1 MKNSIKKPK
10 ASSKKSSSKKP
21 SGKSVRTETQKIY
34 ILDTSVL
41 LHRPESV
48 FSFGEHQVVIPIVVL
63 DELDTFKRGSLQI
76 NRNARRIISL
86 FDELRSRGPIYDG
99 VKLDNGGKLTV
110 DTVDHRC
117 IKANLPSGWERNA
130 DNQILATAVG
140 VKEENLDQKVV
151 LVTKDINM
159 RVKAEALGLQAEDYR
174 ADQIVEPSEMYT
186 GHTEVRVPQ
195 ELLDKFYREKSLS
208 VNGEFKDEGITFYP
222 NQFLMLIAKESPSVT
237 ALARFDGNSIELLRD
252 PRHDIWGIR
261 PLNREQRY
269 AVEVLLDDNIPLVT
283 MAGKAGTGKTI
294 LAIATGLQKVVNDKI
309 YRRLSI
315 YRPVVP
321 MGRDI
326 GYLPGSEQE
335 KLAPWMQPIYDNL
348 EFLLNEGDK
357 KSRGS
362 SKLDYLVDSNVLD
375 IRALTYIRGR
385 SLPHQFIIV
394 DEAQNLTPHEV
405 KTIVTRAGHG
415 TKLVLMGDP
424 YQIDSPYLDAT
435 SNGLTHVV
443 ERFRDQ
449 KIAAHVTLQ
458 KGERSALAELASE
471 IMER

>member
-237 ALARFDGNSIELLRD
+237 ALARFDGNNIELLRD

>member
-1 MKNSIKKPK
+1 M
-10 ASSKKSSSKKP
+10 KSSTEKRKAKP
-21 SGKSVRTETQKIY
+21 PVPDSPKIY
-34 ILDTSVL
+34 LLDTSVL
-41 LHRPESV
+41 LHRPESIY
-48 FSFGEHQVVIPIVVL
+48 SFGINQVVIPIVVL
-63 DELDTFKRGSLQI
+63 DELDTFKRGSMEI
-76 NRNARRIISL
+76 NRNARRIITM
-86 FDELRSRGPIYDG
+86 FDELRSRGSIIDG
-99 VKLDNGGKLTV
+99 VELDSGGQLKV
-110 DTVDHRC
+110 DTVDKQSIH
-117 IKANLPSGWERNA
+117 ANLPGGFEKNA
-130 DNQILATAVG
+130 DNHILATAVG
-140 VKEENLDQKVV
+140 IKQEHPDMKVV

-159 RVKAEALGLQAEDYR
+159 RVKAEALGLLAEDYK
-174 ADQIVEPSEMYT
+174 ADQIVDPAEMYT
-186 GHTEVRVPQ
+186 GHTEIRVPQ
-195 ELLDKFYREKSLS
+195 ELLDQFYREKTLP
-208 VNGEFKDEGITFYP
+208 VNGALLEEGRAFYP
-222 NQFLMLIAKESPSVT
+222 NQFLMLICRESPSVT
-237 ALARFDGNSIELLRD
+237 ALARYDGHQIELLRD

-283 MAGKAGTGKTI
+283 LAGKAGTGKTI
-294 LAIATGLQKVVNDKI
+294 LAIAAGLQKVVNDKI

-326 GYLPGSEQE
+326 GYLPGTEQE

-348 EFLLNEGDK
+348 EFLLNEGEK
-357 KSRGS
+357 KSRGT

-405 KTIVTRAGHG
+405 KTIVTRVGHG
-415 TKLVLMGDP
+415 TKLVLTGDP

-435 SNGLTHVV
+435 SNGLTHIV
-443 ERFRDQ
+443 ERFRDH

>member
-1 MKNSIKKPK
+1 MTD
-10 ASSKKSSSKKP
+10 A
-21 SGKSVRTETQKIY
+21 RKIY
-34 ILDTSVL
+34 LLDTSVL
-41 LHRPESV
+41 LHRPESIY
-48 FSFGEHQVVIPIVVL
+48 SFGENRVVIPIVVL
-63 DELDTFKRGSLQI
+63 DELDSFKRGSMQI
-76 NRNARRIISL
+76 NRNARRVISM
-86 FDELRSRGPIYDG
+86 FDELRQKGRIFDG
-99 VKLDNGGKLTV
+99 VELDNGGTLEVGTV
-110 DTVDHRC
+110 DEKSSRVH
-117 IKANLPSGWERNA
+117 LPSGFEKSA
-130 DNQILATAVG
+130 DNHILATAVG
-140 VKEENLDQKVV
+140 IKLESPEKKVI

-159 RVKAEALGLQAEDYR
+159 RVKAEALGLLAEDYK

-186 GHTEVRVPQ
+186 GHAEVMVSQ
-195 ELLDKFYREKSLS
+195 EMLDQFYREKTLP
-208 VNGEFKDEGITFYP
+208 VNGALAEDGRRFFA
-222 NQFLMLIAKESPSVT
+222 NQFLMLVCKEAPSVT
-237 ALARFDGNSIELLRD
+237 ALARYDGHNIELLRD

-283 MAGKAGTGKTI
+283 LAGKAGTGKTI
-294 LAIATGLQKVVNDKI
+294 LAIAAGLQKVVNDKI
-309 YRRLSI
+309 YRRLSV

-335 KLAPWMQPIYDNL
+335 KLAPWMQPVYDNL
-348 EFLLNEGDK
+348 EFLLNEGGGDK
-357 KSRGS
+357 KNRGS
-362 SKLDYLVDSNVLD
+362 SKMDYLIDSNVLD

-405 KTIVTRAGHG
+405 KTIVTRVGHG
-415 TKLVLMGDP
+415 TKLVLTGDP
-424 YQIDSPYLDAT
+424 YQIDSPYLDST

-443 ERFRDQ
+443 ERFREQ
-449 KIAAHVTLQ
+449 KIAAHITLQ

>member
-1 MKNSIKKPK
+1 MAEESMTDAPK
-10 ASSKKSSSKKP
+10 
-21 SGKSVRTETQKIY
+21 VY
-34 ILDTSVL
+34 LLDTSVL
-41 LHRPESV
+41 LHRPESI
-48 FSFGEHQVVIPIVVL
+48 FSFGENRVVIPIVVL
-63 DELDTFKRGSLQI
+63 DELDTFKRGSMQI
-76 NRNARRIISL
+76 NRNARRVISM
-86 FDELRSRGPIYDG
+86 FDELRSLGPLFEG
-99 VKLDNGGKLTV
+99 VELESGGMLKV
-110 DTVDHRC
+110 DTVDEKSVRG
-117 IKANLPSGWERNA
+117 NLPSGFERNA
-130 DNQILATAVG
+130 DNHILATAVG
-140 VKEENLDQKVV
+140 IKNEEPERAVI

-159 RVKAEALGLQAEDYR
+159 RVKAEALGLSAEDYR

-186 GHTEVRVPQ
+186 GHVEVRVSQ
-195 ELLDKFYREKSLS
+195 ELIDQFYREKTLP
-208 VNGEFKDEGITFYP
+208 VNGAFSEEGHVFHP
-222 NQFLMLIAKESPSVT
+222 NQFLMLICKESPSIT
-237 ALARFDGNSIELLRD
+237 ALARYDGSEIELLRD

-283 MAGKAGTGKTI
+283 LAGKAGTGKTI
-294 LAIATGLQKVVNDKI
+294 LAIAAGLQKVVNDKI
-309 YRRLSI
+309 YRKLSV

-321 MGRDI
+321 MGRDL
-326 GYLPGSEQE
+326 GYLPGTEQE
-335 KLAPWMQPIYDNL
+335 KLAPWMQPVYDNL

-357 KSRGS
+357 KGRGS
-362 SKLDYLVDSNVLD
+362 SKMDYLVDSNVLD

-415 TKLVLMGDP
+415 TKLVLTGDP

-449 KIAAHVTLQ
+449 KMAAHITLN

>member
-1 MKNSIKKPK
+1 MKSSTKKRK
-10 ASSKKSSSKKP
+10 VTSKKATAISKKTD
-21 SGKSVRTETQKIY
+21 KKIY

-41 LHRPESV
+41 LHRPESI
-48 FSFGEHQVVIPIVVL
+48 FSFGEHRVVIPVVVL
-63 DELDTFKRGSLQI
+63 DELDTFKRGSMQI
-76 NRNARRIISL
+76 NRNARRIISM
-86 FDELRSRGPIYDG
+86 FDELRTRGPISDG
-99 VKLDNGGKLTV
+99 VRLDNGGKLIV

-117 IKANLPSGWERNA
+117 IKTHLPTGFVKNA

-140 VKEENLDQKVV
+140 IREENDDQKVV
-151 LVTKDINM
+151 IVSKDINM
-159 RVKAEALGLQAEDYR
+159 RVKAEALGLSAEDYR

-186 GHTEVRVPQ
+186 GHTELRVPQ
-195 ELLDKFYREKSLS
+195 ALLDKFYREKSLT
-208 VNGEFKDEGITFYP
+208 VNGEFKEEGITVYP
-222 NQFLMLIAKESPSVT
+222 NQFLMLVAKESPSVT
-237 ALARFDGNSIELLRD
+237 ALARYDGVNIELLRD

-283 MAGKAGTGKTI
+283 LAGKAGTGKTI
-294 LAIATGLQKVVNDKI
+294 LAIAAGLQKVVNDKV

-326 GYLPGSEQE
+326 GYLPGTEQE

-357 KSRGS
+357 KSRGT

-415 TKLVLMGDP
+415 TKLVLTGDP

>member
-1 MKNSIKKPK
+1 MTD
-10 ASSKKSSSKKP
+10 A
-21 SGKSVRTETQKIY
+21 RKIY
-34 ILDTSVL
+34 LLDTSVL
-41 LHRPESV
+41 LHRPESIY
-48 FSFGEHQVVIPIVVL
+48 SFGENRVVIPIVVL
-63 DELDTFKRGSLQI
+63 DELDSFKRGSMQI
-76 NRNARRIISL
+76 NRNARRVISM
-86 FDELRSRGPIYDG
+86 FDELRQKGRIFDG
-99 VKLDNGGKLTV
+99 VELDNGGTLEV
-110 DTVDHRC
+110 DTVDEKSSRVH
-117 IKANLPSGWERNA
+117 LPSGFEKSA
-130 DNQILATAVG
+130 DNHILATAVG
-140 VKEENLDQKVV
+140 IKLESPEKKVI

-159 RVKAEALGLQAEDYR
+159 RVKAEALGLLAEDYK

-186 GHTEVRVPQ
+186 GHAEVMVSQ
-195 ELLDKFYREKSLS
+195 EMLDQFYRDKTLP
-208 VNGEFKDEGITFYP
+208 VNGALAEDGRRFFA
-222 NQFLMLIAKESPSVT
+222 NQFLMLVCKEAPSVT
-237 ALARFDGNSIELLRD
+237 ALARYDGHNIELLRD

-283 MAGKAGTGKTI
+283 LAGKAGTGKTI
-294 LAIATGLQKVVNDKI
+294 LAIAAGLQKVVNDKI
-309 YRRLSI
+309 YRRLSV

-335 KLAPWMQPIYDNL
+335 KLAPWMQPVYDNL
-348 EFLLNEGDK
+348 EFLLNEGGGDK
-357 KSRGS
+357 KNRGS
-362 SKLDYLVDSNVLD
+362 SKMDYLIDSNVLD

-405 KTIVTRAGHG
+405 KTIVTRVGHG
-415 TKLVLMGDP
+415 TKLVLTGDP
-424 YQIDSPYLDAT
+424 YQIDSPYLDST

-443 ERFRDQ
+443 ERFREQ
-449 KIAAHVTLQ
+449 KIAAHITLQ

>member
-1 MKNSIKKPK
+1 MTDSP
-10 ASSKKSSSKKP
+10 
-21 SGKSVRTETQKIY
+21 KIY
-34 ILDTSVL
+34 LLDTSVL
-41 LHRPESV
+41 LHRPESI
-48 FSFGEHQVVIPIVVL
+48 FSFGEHKVVIPIVVL
-63 DELDTFKRGSLQI
+63 DELDTFKRGSMQI
-76 NRNARRIISL
+76 NRNARRIIGM
-86 FDELRSRGPIYDG
+86 FDELRGRGRIFDG
-99 VKLDNGGKLTV
+99 VKLDSGGELVV
-110 DTVDHRC
+110 DTVDDRSSAEH
-117 IKANLPSGWERNA
+117 LPKGFTKNA

-140 VKEENLDQKVV
+140 IKKEHPEHKVV

-159 RVKAEALGLQAEDYR
+159 RVKAEALGLHAEDYK

-186 GHTEVRVPQ
+186 GHAEVTVSQ
-195 ELLDKFYREKSLS
+195 ALLDQFYKDKTLP
-208 VNGEFKDEGITFYP
+208 VNGAFEEEGVAFHA
-222 NQFLMLIAKESPSVT
+222 NQFLMLVCRESPSVT
-237 ALARFDGNSIELLRD
+237 ALARYDGNSIELLRD

-283 MAGKAGTGKTI
+283 LAGKAGTGKTI
-294 LAIATGLQKVVNDKI
+294 LAIAAGLQKVVNDKI

-326 GYLPGSEQE
+326 GYLPGTEQE

-348 EFLLNEGDK
+348 EFLLQEGGGDK
-357 KSRGS
+357 KNRGSGS
-362 SKLDYLVDSNVLD
+362 SKMDYLVDSNVLD

-415 TKLVLMGDP
+415 TKLVLTGDP

>member
-1 MKNSIKKPK
+1 MTDAP
-10 ASSKKSSSKKP
+10 
-21 SGKSVRTETQKIY
+21 KIY
-34 ILDTSVL
+34 LLDTSVL
-41 LHRPESV
+41 LHRPESL
-48 FSFGEHQVVIPIVVL
+48 FSFGEHKVVIPIVVL
-63 DELDTFKRGSLQI
+63 DELDSFKRGSMQI
-76 NRNARRIISL
+76 NRNARLVISML
-86 FDELRSRGPIYDG
+86 DELRQRGAIFDG
-99 VKLDNGGKLTV
+99 VELDNGGTLKV
-110 DTVDHRC
+110 DTVDEKSSRS
-117 IKANLPSGWERNA
+117 NLPSGFERSP
-130 DNQILATAVG
+130 DNHILATGVG
-140 VKEENLDQKVV
+140 IKNESPEHKVI

-159 RVKAEALGLQAEDYR
+159 RVKAEALGLLAEDYK
-174 ADQIVEPSEMYT
+174 ADQIVDPAEMYT
-186 GHTEVRVPQ
+186 GHAEVLVSQ
-195 ELLDKFYREKSLS
+195 QILDKFYQEKVLPVDDAFSED
-208 VNGEFKDEGITFYP
+208 GRQFYA
-222 NQFLMLIAKESPSVT
+222 NQFLMLVCKESPSVT
-237 ALARFDGNSIELLRD
+237 ALARYDGNNIELLRD

-283 MAGKAGTGKTI
+283 LAGKAGTGKTI
-294 LAIATGLQKVVNDKI
+294 LAIAAGLQKVVNDKI
-309 YRRLSI
+309 YRRLSV

-326 GYLPGSEQE
+326 GYLPGTEQE
-335 KLAPWMQPIYDNL
+335 KLAPWMQPIFDSL
-348 EFLLNEGDK
+348 EFLLNEGGDK
-357 KSRGS
+357 KNRGS
-362 SKLDYLVDSNVLD
+362 SKMDYLIDSNVLD

-405 KTIVTRAGHG
+405 KTIVTRVGHG
-415 TKLVLMGDP
+415 TKLVLTGDP
-424 YQIDSPYLDAT
+424 LQIDSPYLDST